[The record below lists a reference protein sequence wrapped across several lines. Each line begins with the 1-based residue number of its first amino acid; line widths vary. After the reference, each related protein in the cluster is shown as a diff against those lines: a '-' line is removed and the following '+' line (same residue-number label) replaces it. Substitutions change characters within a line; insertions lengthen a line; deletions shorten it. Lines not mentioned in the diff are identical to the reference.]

1 MCKYLLTVLQLVGLI
16 QQMGN
21 DENVT
26 IPLEVPFDIYQDPK
40 REFSLYPLPHFE
52 RKLILGSF
60 FEYQLEAV
68 WKAILGSRLST

>member
-1 MCKYLLTVLQLVGLI
+1 MQLVGLI

-26 IPLEVPFDIYQDPK
+26 IPLEVPFDIYHVYQDPN
-40 REFSLYPLPHFE
+40 RDFSLYPLPHFE

-60 FEYQLEAV
+60 SEYQLEAV
-68 WKAILGSRLST
+68 WK

>member
-1 MCKYLLTVLQLVGLI
+1 MQLVGLI

-26 IPLEVPFDIYQDPK
+26 IPLEVPFNIYQDPN
-40 REFSLYPLPHFE
+40 RDFSLYPLPHFE

-60 FEYQLEAV
+60 SEYQLEAV
-68 WKAILGSRLST
+68 WK

>member
-1 MCKYLLTVLQLVGLI
+1 MQLVGLI

-26 IPLEVPFDIYQDPK
+26 IPLEVPLDIYQDPN
-40 REFSLYPLPHFE
+40 RDFFLYPLPHFQ

-60 FEYQLEAV
+60 SEYQLEAV
-68 WKAILGSRLST
+68 WQ

>member
-1 MCKYLLTVLQLVGLI
+1 MLTVLQFLRII

-26 IPLEVPFDIYQDPK
+26 IPLEVPFDIYQDPN
-40 REFSLYPLPHFE
+40 RDFSLYPLPYFE

-60 FEYQLEAV
+60 SEYQLEAV
-68 WKAILGSRLST
+68 WK

>member
-1 MCKYLLTVLQLVGLI
+1 MLTVLQFLRII

-26 IPLEVPFDIYQDPK
+26 IPLEVPFDIYQDPN
-40 REFSLYPLPHFE
+40 REFSLYHLPHFE

-60 FEYQLEAV
+60 SEYQLEAV
-68 WKAILGSRLST
+68 WQ

>member
-1 MCKYLLTVLQLVGLI
+1 MLTVLQFLRII

-26 IPLEVPFDIYQDPK
+26 IPLEVPFDIYQDPN

-60 FEYQLEAV
+60 SEYQLEAV
-68 WKAILGSRLST
+68 WQ